1 MSACIKVSGPS
12 VKAFSEQ
19 QKQHRTQNN
28 KTTKTTQN
36 TEQQNNKNNTEHRT
50 THLKAPKLCHNE
62 KPSVKSEKRKILGK
76 ERLLNRRE
84 KIISHFETCGEKELL
99 SDNDLLT

>member
-1 MSACIKVSGPS
+1 MSTCIKVSGPS

-28 KTTKTTQN
+28 TFKSS
-36 TEQQNNKNNTEHRT
+36 
-50 THLKAPKLCHNE
+50 PKLCHNE